1 MATQEK
7 RPPVRDNR
15 EQREQREQRWWVE
28 QGKSKEKVAPQ
39 ARSAPAGAQFFRT
52 VEDYD
57 QEQAREHLTDLN
69 VKLLAQATLVPGE
82 WAYLAL
88 LAEHSPAKEI
98 DRIKR
103 GLPLPPQAS
112 GVIVDSGHALRAI
125 VTGTPANERILE
137 FNFIDE
143 ASFDCWIR
151 GEWVREEVFKDK
163 FKLLQQ
169 APELLQR
176 YLEKDLIEQER
187 FAHTPRSG
195 VVAPARTEW

>member
-69 VKLLAQATLVPGE
+69 VKRLAQATLVPGE